1 MTKHVLSE
9 LEGVCL
15 GLVRKHEP
23 CTAYQVR
30 QALKV
35 APSSHWRA
43 SAGSVYPLLSRMEEK
58 ELIVKTADP
67 ADRRGRMLLQIS
79 HQGRAALRTWLLTGS
94 ELDVIS
100 SMTDPV
106 RSRLFFLD
114 VLNDAQ
120 RTNYLDEVT
129 AEMENYLDKT
139 RDHLAT
145 MIEDDDLCAYLG
157 SLGAVRIAEARLE
170 WLREVMEAFNAP
182 SAGRGKRKIA
192 RRTVLD

>member
-23 CTAYQVR
+23 CTAYEVR

-43 SAGSVYPLLSRMEEK
+43 SAGSVYPLLLRMEEK

-67 ADRRGRMLLQIS
+67 ADRRGRKLLHIS
-79 HQGRAALRTWLLTGS
+79 RQGRTALRTWLLTGS
-94 ELDVIS
+94 QLDVIS

-106 RSRLFFLD
+106 RSRMFFLD
-114 VLNDAQ
+114 VLNAVQ
-120 RTNYLDEVT
+120 RTSYLDELT
-129 AEMENYLDKT
+129 TEMENYLAKT
-139 RDHLAT
+139 KDHLAA
-145 MIEDDDLCAYLG
+145 MNEDDDRCAYLG

-170 WLREVMEAFNAP
+170 WLREVADAFGVP
-182 SAGRGKRKIA
+182 
-192 RRTVLD
+192 

>member
-43 SAGSVYPLLSRMEEK
+43 SAGSVYPLLLRMEEK

-67 ADRRGRMLLQIS
+67 VDRRGTKLLHIS
-79 HQGRAALRTWLLTGS
+79 RQGRAALKAWLLMGA
-94 ELDVIS
+94 EPEVIS

-106 RSRLFFLD
+106 RSRMFFLD
-114 VLNDAQ
+114 VLNATQ
-120 RTNYLDEVT
+120 RTIYLDELI
-129 AEMENYLDKT
+129 AEMESYVNRTK
-139 RDHLAT
+139 DHLAT
-145 MIEDDDLCAYLG
+145 MTEDEDLCAYLG
-157 SLGAVRIAEARLE
+157 SLGAVNIAEARLE
-170 WLREVMEAFNAP
+170 WLRIVAEAFVSRQANI
-182 SAGRGKRKIA
+182 SR
-192 RRTVLD
+192 